1 VSCQVERVTG
11 YVDGAL
17 APAEREIIERHL
29 AECADCRAQAEFE
42 RDLRRRLAALP
53 RPVVPEALQAR
64 VRAGLRPSRVSAW
77 RVLLPMAAVLALLA
91 LWAHGAPGVL
101 ATQLAWDHDH
111 CFGKPRL
118 PAAVWT
124 GDGDVMASW
133 LESEGTATPVLPP
146 RAGGLEMVGGRRCPI
161 LARRVGHVYYSSG
174 QHRLSVFVV
183 PGRVR
188 LDRTRQTRR
197 GDKTVRL
204 LRLGGATV
212 GVVSEQAEA
221 VEAFERALT
230 TTMVYLRL
238 EPAGPAD

>member
-1 VSCQVERVTG
+1 MTCEVERVTG

-29 AECADCRAQAEFE
+29 AECGDCRAQAEAE

-53 RPVVPEALQAR
+53 RPPLPEALEAR
-64 VRAGLRPSRVSAW
+64 VRAHVRPPRRTLPW
-77 RVLLPMAAVLALLA
+77 RVLMPMAAVLALLA

-111 CFGKPRL
+111 CFGKPKL

-124 GDGDVMASW
+124 GDGDMMASW
-133 LESEGTATPVLPP
+133 LETQGTATPLLPQ
-146 RAGGLEMVGGRRCPI
+146 RAAGLELLGGRRCPI

-174 QHRLSVFVV
+174 EHRLSVFVV
-183 PGRVR
+183 PGWVR
-188 LDRTRQTRR
+188 LDRARQGRR

-204 LRLGGATV
+204 LRVGGATV
-212 GVVSEQAEA
+212 GLVSEQAEA

-230 TTMVYLRL
+230 TTMVHLGL
-238 EPAGPAD
+238 GSPSGD

>member
-1 VSCQVERVTG
+1 M
-11 YVDGAL
+11 
-17 APAEREIIERHL
+17 P
-29 AECADCRAQAEFE
+29 
-42 RDLRRRLAALP
+42 LAA
-53 RPVVPEALQAR
+53 A
-64 VRAGLRPSRVSAW
+64 
-77 RVLLPMAAVLALLA
+77 LALLA

-101 ATQLAWDHDH
+101 ATQLAWDHAH
-111 CFGKPRL
+111 CFGKPKL

-124 GDGDVMASW
+124 GDGDIMASW
-133 LESEGTATPVLPP
+133 LETHGTATPLLPA

-197 GDKTVRL
+197 GDTTVRL